1 MTADSHATRLARW
14 LMTALAGVA
23 AAGLGWGLSSPAM
36 GITACGGVLRDGDD
50 LIPAAQEPHLASVT
64 DATQLAG
71 AQPLIVLLRTSGG
84 RNMQAELNE
93 AITTCPAL
101 VEDPGQVIAVGIAT
115 DDQTVLVQPGVDLAG
130 RLHTEDI
137 TNLMRDQIGRVPLEQ
152 VLANGFNEINHQLY
166 DTRNDQPA
174 KPIFSPTAWGALG
187 VLLLLLAGVGAVWV
201 VQHRHALKAA
211 KAEAE
216 AARERG
222 MVLALHLERDQKA
235 LEKQTQDLAEWI
247 ALSEVEPISR
257 AQVEINLRTHSVLR
271 AWHGIITQMGTAEG
285 FSAEAYGRYTERL
298 HAAYDDLQ
306 DAADHMM
313 RTQGQVAQVISV
325 IDGLDGR
332 LAAMPSE
339 FAAAQAAINAAKTKG
354 WITDAAQR
362 DLEVAQSFAQW
373 AQKARDRQEMLGAD
387 EFLRV
392 AESKATA
399 CTNHAQQIERT
410 FAEMT
415 QQVTAAE
422 RRHQALTQSLAPARD
437 AMAGLAEAFAQ
448 RSWES
453 VAGNGSTAEAIL
465 ATVPEQIAQVRTR
478 LDRSVQDVDQAESG
492 LKTVNAAMDTAE
504 ALIDAIHETL
514 ADLQHAATLL
524 PDAIRAADRAVE
536 TAVQVAQAREN
547 ADGIAVLK
555 QMGER
560 IHRERQYD
568 KPDLRA
574 LIDAAELLTLQAD
587 QWVVEKQ
594 GDQAL
599 EASIARAAR
608 SGVDQARVRCTQ
620 AARLVMTHRNDLPE
634 SYSQVMEEL
643 AEHLDEVVAEPDP
656 SKQLDLATKIR
667 HQAISVEQEARR
679 VLRTQA
685 RVKLAIDAQS
695 RW

>member
-1 MTADSHATRLARW
+1 MTTNAHPARPARW

-23 AAGLGWGLSSPAM
+23 AVSLGFGLGSPAL

-50 LIPAAQEPHLASVT
+50 LIPAGQEANLESVT

-84 RNMQAELNE
+84 RNMQAELHE
-93 AITTCPAL
+93 AISTCPAL
-101 VEDPGQVIAVGIAT
+101 VEDPGHVIAVGIAT
-115 DDQTVLVQPGVDLAG
+115 DDQTVLVQPGADLAG
-130 RLHTEDI
+130 RLHTEDL

-152 VLANGFNEINHQLY
+152 VLANGFHEINRQLY
-166 DTRNDQPA
+166 DTRNEQPA
-174 KPIFSPTAWGALG
+174 KPTFTPTAWGALG
-187 VLLLLLAGVGAVWV
+187 VLVLLLAGVGAVWM
-201 VQHRHALKAA
+201 VQNRQALKVA

-216 AARERG
+216 SARARG
-222 MVLALHLERDQKA
+222 MALALDLERDQKA

-271 AWHGIITQMGTAEG
+271 AWHGTITQMGTAEG
-285 FSAEAYGRYTERL
+285 FSAEAYARYTERL
-298 HAAYDDLQ
+298 NAAYDDLQ

-325 IDGLDGR
+325 IDGMDSR
-332 LAAMPSE
+332 LAAMPTQ
-339 FAAAQAAINAAKTKG
+339 FAAAQAAINTAKNKG
-354 WITDAAQR
+354 WAVEAAQQ
-362 DLEVAQSFAQW
+362 DLGVAQTFAEW
-373 AQKARDRQEMLGAD
+373 AQKARDRQEMLSAD

-392 AESKATA
+392 AESKAAT
-399 CTNHAQQIERT
+399 CTTNAQHIERT
-410 FAEMT
+410 FADMT
-415 QQVTAAE
+415 QQVTAADH
-422 RRHQALTQSLAPARD
+422 RHQELALSLVPARE
-437 AMAGLAEAFAQ
+437 AMAGLEEAFAQ

-465 ATVPEQIAQVRTR
+465 AGVPAKIAQVRAS
-478 LDRSVQDVDQAESG
+478 LDRSVQAFDQAESG
-492 LKTVNAAMDTAE
+492 LKGVNADLDAAE

-524 PDAIRAADRAVE
+524 PDAVRAADRAVE

-547 ADGIAVLK
+547 AEGIAVLK
-555 QMGER
+555 QMRER
-560 IHRERQYD
+560 IHRERRYD

-594 GDQAL
+594 GEQAV

-620 AARLVMTHRNDLPE
+620 AERLVMTHRNDLPE

-643 AEHLDEVVAEPDP
+643 AERMDEVVAETDAA
-656 SKQLDLATKIR
+656 KQLDLATKIR

-679 VLRTQA
+679 VLRTQS
-685 RVKLAIDAQS
+685 RVESAIDTKS